1 MWVRGLVET
10 SPASGNVGPVRF
22 GVLGAIEVR
31 TERGDPVRVPEL
43 KVRLLLAH
51 LLLRGGE
58 PMSAEQLIEQL
69 WGERPPSDPKGAL
82 QAKVSQLRRALGDA
96 EPGGRDLVVT
106 DPAGYRLRPRELAV
120 DADRFADLLS
130 RARAEPAP
138 RTRAALLDEAL
149 ALWRGPAFAEVAETM
164 AAQPV
169 IRRLTEQRL
178 TAVEDRAETL
188 LELGEHLTVA
198 DEIAQVTAEH
208 PLRERLRAAQMRALY
223 RAGRANEALAVFD
236 ELRRSLRAELGADPG
251 PELVELHRDLLEH
264 SPHLRTPA
272 AGPARPHT
280 ALPTPLTE
288 LIGRAADSARVRA
301 LFDHSR
307 LVTLT
312 GIGGVGKTRL
322 ALAVAHELDGQRP
335 DGARFVELDRLPTTG
350 PETGAT
356 AVAAVAEV
364 ICAAVGVKAAAS
376 AGAAHTADPAAMLT
390 EFARDFRGV
399 LVLDNC
405 EHLIGAVAQLVAGL
419 LAAAPG
425 TSVLVTSR
433 EPLALAGEAVH
444 PVQPLPVDGS
454 AIELFAARAAAA
466 DPDFVLDAYTEAD
479 VRAICVRLD
488 GIPLALE
495 LAAARVRSLGVAE
508 LAARL
513 DDRFRVLSARRP
525 GAPARQQT
533 LRATIDWSWA
543 LLTEPERLVLRRL
556 SVFTGGATLAAAEHV
571 CGNADGRVPAQR
583 TDHRSRGGDVAPV
596 LANAYQ
602 ERVGVAE
609 VIAGLVDRSLVVRGS
624 DARFRLLES
633 VSAYA
638 AERLA
643 EAGEAEWIRDRHV
656 DYFLAMAESADSH
669 LRGRE
674 QRAWLAG
681 LDAEDPNMRAAL
693 CAASADQG
701 LRLVSALTW
710 YWFLRGRPGIAID
723 AADAILAEPGG
734 DDRLRAEV
742 RVWRTGLALWSR
754 DETAAPDHGA
764 AVLASVP
771 PGSPHRARAH
781 WLMSFAHWGFGDPA
795 VPIGWAETA
804 LRDFGAAGDEWGTAA
819 ALAIRASFAMLRD
832 DLDGSRRDALRA
844 DEMFT
849 ALGDRWGRVQA
860 LDTLAGVAEITG
872 EYTEAIRL
880 QSTALRMAEDLALW
894 PEISARL
901 SALGRVVMLTGEL
914 DASADLHHRAR
925 RLAHDQGNLALVG
938 FAEFGLALT
947 ARRRGDLD
955 TAERLLMTWL
965 TEDEPKSIAALTPL
979 AELGFLAEMR
989 GDGAAARALHTKAH
1003 RLALATGAG
1012 PRALALTLEGM
1023 AGACSILGEPGSAA
1037 RLLGA
1042 ADATR
1047 RTVGAAL
1054 PPGERFDVARI
1065 TASAS
1070 AALGASAFAVE
1081 YAEGAAD
1088 PDLPRSAEDGS
1099 YGCG

>member
-1 MWVRGLVET
+1 MQ
-10 SPASGNVGPVRF
+10 F

-58 PMSAEQLIEQL
+58 PMSADQLIDQL

-106 DPAGYRLRPRELAV
+106 DPAGYRLRPTKLAL
-120 DADRFADLLS
+120 DSDRFADLLS

-138 RTRAALLDEAL
+138 RARAVLLDDAL
-149 ALWRGPAFAEVAETM
+149 ALWRGPAYADVAEAS

-169 IRRLTEQRL
+169 IGRLTEQRL
-178 TAVEDRAETL
+178 TAIEDRAETL

-198 DEIAQVTAEH
+198 GELAQVGAEH

-223 RAGRANEALAVFD
+223 RAGRANEALAIFD
-236 ELRRSLRAELGADPG
+236 ELRRRLRTELGADPG
-251 PELVELHRDLLEH
+251 PELVNLHRDLLEH
-264 SPHLRTPA
+264 SPRLRPTVTRS
-272 AGPARPHT
+272 ARHRT
-280 ALPTPLTE
+280 ALPVPLTE
-288 LIGRAADSARVRA
+288 LIGRAADSARVLA

-322 ALAVAHELDGQRP
+322 ALAVALELDARQP
-335 DGARFVELDRLPTTG
+335 DGARFVELDPLPATG
-350 PETGAT
+350 SETGAT

-364 ICAAVGVKAAAS
+364 ICAALGVKAAAS
-376 AGAAHTADPAAMLT
+376 AGAVPTADPVAMLT

-405 EHLIGAVAQLVAGL
+405 EHLIGAVAKLVAGL

-425 TSVLVTSR
+425 ASVLATSR

-454 AIELFAARAAAA
+454 AVELFAARAAAA
-466 DPDFVLDAYTEAD
+466 DPDFVLDASTDAD
-479 VRAICVRLD
+479 VRAICLRLD

-495 LAAARVRSLGVAE
+495 LAAARARSLGVAE
-508 LAARL
+508 LATRL

-556 SVFTGGATLAAAEHV
+556 SVFAGGATLAAAEHV
-571 CGNADGRVPAQR
+571 CGDADDRVPVRRA
-583 TDHRSRGGDVAPV
+583 DHRGRGGDVAPV
-596 LANAYQ
+596 LGAAHH
-602 ERVGVAE
+602 ERIGVAE

-624 DARFRLLES
+624 DARFRMLES

-638 AERLA
+638 TERLA
-643 EAGEAEWIRDRHV
+643 DAGETERIRDRHV
-656 DYFLAMAESADSH
+656 GYYLALADSADSH

-674 QRAWLAG
+674 QREWLSD

-693 CAASADQG
+693 CAASTDQG
-701 LRLVSALTW
+701 LRLVSALSW

-723 AADAILAEPGG
+723 AADAVLAAPGG
-734 DDRLRAEV
+734 DDRLRAQV
-742 RVWRTGLALWSR
+742 LVWRTGLALWSR

-771 PGSPHRARAH
+771 PDSPHRARAH

-804 LRDFGAAGDEWGTAA
+804 LRDFGAAGDEWGMAA
-819 ALAIRASFAMLRD
+819 VLAIRASFAMLRD
-832 DLDGSRRDALRA
+832 DLDASRRDAERA

-872 EYTEAIRL
+872 AYAEAIRL

-894 PEISARL
+894 PEIAARL
-901 SALGRVVMLTGEL
+901 SGLGRVVMLTGDL

-925 RLAHDQGNLALVG
+925 RLALDQGNLALVG

-955 TAERLLMTWL
+955 TAERLLLSWL
-965 TEDEPKSIAALTPL
+965 TDDEPKSIAALTPL

-1003 RLALATGAG
+1003 HLALATGAG
-1012 PRALALTLEGM
+1012 PRALALTLEGL
-1023 AGACSILGEPGSAA
+1023 AGAHSILGEPGWAA

-1054 PPGERFDVARI
+1054 PPGERFDVDRI
-1065 TASAS
+1065 TATAS
-1070 AALGASAFAVE
+1070 AVLGASTFADE

-1088 PDLPRSAEDGS
+1088 PDLPRSADDGS
-1099 YGCG
+1099 YEQGGSATAR